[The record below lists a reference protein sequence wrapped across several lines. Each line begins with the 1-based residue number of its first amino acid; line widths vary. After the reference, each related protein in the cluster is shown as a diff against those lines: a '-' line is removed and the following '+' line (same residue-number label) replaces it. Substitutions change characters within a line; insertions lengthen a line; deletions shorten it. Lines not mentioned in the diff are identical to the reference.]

1 VLANASGTEAEVITF
16 GATLHGLRVPDG
28 TNVVLGLPSLE
39 DYAGRSNRYLGATIG
54 RYANRIAGA
63 RFALDGVT
71 YELPANDG
79 ANALHGG
86 SEGFHRKV
94 WSASVENGSLVLRYA
109 SPAGEMGFPGKLAAR
124 VAYTLTDDGSLRLDY
139 EATTDAATVVN
150 LTNHTYWN
158 LAGEGSGTILDHELR
173 LNARRYTPVDAAL
186 LPSGEVAPVSGTP
199 LDFTTPMPIG
209 ARIDDDFLAGAGG
222 YDHNLVVDR
231 EHDGELVRAARVV
244 DPSSGRSLEILTTEP
259 GIQVYT
265 GNFLDEALV
274 GPSGRAYGPH
284 HGVALETQH
293 FPDSPNR
300 SQFPST
306 VLRPGEV
313 FRSTTVYKLGP
324 GSSPA
329 Q

>member
-1 VLANASGTEAEVITF
+1 VLANASGAEADVITY
-16 GATLHGLRVPDG
+16 GATLHRLRVPDG
-28 TNVVLGLPSLE
+28 TNVVLGLPSVE

-54 RYANRIAGA
+54 RYANRIGGA
-63 RFALDGVT
+63 RLTLDGVA
-71 YELPANDG
+71 YELRANDG

-86 SEGFHRKV
+86 PEGFHRKV

-109 SPAGEMGFPGKLAAR
+109 SPAGEMGFPGTLAAR
-124 VAYTLTDDGSLRLDY
+124 VAYTLSDDDSLRLDY

-158 LAGEGSGTILDHELR
+158 LAGEGSGTILDHELQ
-173 LNARRYTPVDAAL
+173 LNARRYTPVDAEL
-186 LPSGEVAPVSGTP
+186 LPSGELAPVAGTP
-199 LDFTTPMPIG
+199 LDFRTPTPIG
-209 ARIDDDFLAGAGG
+209 ARIDDESLAGAGG
-222 YDHNLVVDR
+222 YDHNFVVDR
-231 EHDGELVRAARVV
+231 DRDNALVRAAHVV
-244 DPSSGRSLEILTTEP
+244 DPSSGRSLEIFTTEP
-259 GIQVYT
+259 GIQLYT
-265 GNFLDEALV
+265 GNLLDDTLV

-300 SQFPST
+300 PEFPST

-313 FRSTTVYKLGP
+313 FRSTTVFKLRPGP
-324 GSSPA
+324 SPA